1 MPLKRFLNDGPKKF
15 KKSFLMMELK
25 SSKRFLIDVNK
36 KFLIVKLKRF
46 LNDVTEKVL

>member
-1 MPLKRFLNDGPKKF
+1 
-15 KKSFLMMELK
+15 MELK

-46 LNDVTEKVL
+46 LNNVTEKVL